1 MSNTDTPDDE
11 AEFTGADFSRR
22 TDVIGLVRRSLEST
36 DTDTDALV
44 RKLRYMGR
52 QYAAGQV
59 SRGGSPRKHYL
70 EEAADTIE
78 RLTRENAAL
87 KTVMVAAAEEIH
99 AHRQAHCDADGYGP
113 QNLMRRLEEGIPSEY
128 GYTAGAFA
136 ELKRERDEAQQVC
149 AEAYQVVGV
158 LLDDTGQFDT
168 EHGTKILDNLS
179 EHRPVHD
186 DVLPWSPADTIECD
200 AIEAAVARE
209 RERCAKLC
217 ESARP
222 AGGRAWS
229 SEQSACF
236 EALTHVAAA
245 IRTTKATT

>member
-1 MSNTDTPDDE
+1 M
-11 AEFTGADFSRR
+11 
-22 TDVIGLVRRSLEST
+22 IK
-36 DTDTDALV
+36 TDTDALV

-99 AHRQAHCDADGYGP
+99 AHWQAHCDADGYGP

-136 ELKRERDEAQQVC
+136 ELKRERDETVAD
-149 AEAYQVVGV
+149 AARYRW
-158 LLDDTGQFDT
+158 LRARPLDDDEIYIAVDSHKHVGRW
-168 EHGTKILDNLS
+168 GLGG
-179 EHRPVHD
+179 D
-186 DVLPWSPADTIECD
+186 DPAGCD
-200 AIEAAVARE
+200 AAID
-209 RERCAKLC
+209 
-217 ESARP
+217 
-222 AGGRAWS
+222 
-229 SEQSACF
+229 
-236 EALTHVAAA
+236 AA